1 MAGGSPPK
9 RPGGRLSNQKEFIMS
24 TTLFALLPD
33 QGHCSAHIRLN
44 EDNTYSVSWEF
55 IGCPYHFFQPTE
67 RS

>member
-1 MAGGSPPK
+1 
-9 RPGGRLSNQKEFIMS
+9 MS